1 MRAGQFSR
9 PRRYHRVWPAPLPR
23 RPAKPA
29 TPLLSLRWTFRAKRA
44 CVVITDAEPDRLA
57 PLTPP
62 APMGLRGVWVVAARC
77 CASPPARCCADA
89 LERSFAC
96 PSANLRAP
104 SRRGLR
110 PRSVRRQPA
119 AVSPRGERTRS
130 RRGCWHCCADRAAP
144 RSPPSRAPPAGNR
157 TRCAP
162 SWPPWCARGSGSG
175 WSRRKGTASRVSDCC
190 RQGFRRCH
198 ECAECVAMRGH
209 STNPAAIEA
218 EIAHL
223 RSLALDAL
231 RRHWRMIFGRTPPA
245 DLSKDLLGR
254 TPRYARETC
263 SSSRSAGAT
272 AGNGSDDGLPVFE
285 DDRCGRRLVKRS
297 R

>member
-1 MRAGQFSR
+1 MI
-9 PRRYHRVWPAPLPR
+9 RRRQ
-23 RPAKPA
+23 KPA

-62 APMGLRGVWVVAARC
+62 APIGLRGVWVVAARC
-77 CASPPARCCADA
+77 CASPPARCWADA

-104 SRRGLR
+104 SRRGLH
-110 PRSVRRQPA
+110 PRSVRRRPA
-119 AVSPRGERTRS
+119 AVSPRGERIRS
-130 RRGCWHCCADRAAP
+130 RRGCWHCCADRTAP
-144 RSPPSRAPPAGNR
+144 PSPPSRAPPAGNR

-162 SWPPWCARGSGSG
+162 SWPPWCARSSGSG
-175 WSRRKGTASRVSDCC
+175 WSRRRRRRARVSDCC

-231 RRHWRMIFGRTPPA
+231 RRHWRVIFGRTPPA
-245 DLSKDLLGR
+245 APSKDLLGR
-254 TPRYARETC
+254 MTAYRLHERAFGGLDRE
-263 SSSRSAGAT
+263 SLRFLHG
-272 AGNGSDDGLPVFE
+272 
-285 DDRCGRRLVKRS
+285 
-297 R
+297 